1 MTKIPFGLFF
11 AVHDRSSENQCWV
24 DFSDLGIELDSLR
37 EFIAAIE
44 KDFGAN
50 SICKASD
57 AERVKILVGTVL
69 GGMVSD
75 LILIGRTMDD

>member
-1 MTKIPFGLFF
+1 MGFF
-11 AVHDRSSENQCWV
+11 AIHDPYSENHCWV
-24 DFSDLGIELDSLR
+24 DFGDLGIELDSLR

-44 KDFGAN
+44 QDFGAN

-57 AERVKILVGTVL
+57 AERVKILVGSVL
-69 GGMVSD
+69 DGMVSD

>member
-1 MTKIPFGLFF
+1 M
-11 AVHDRSSENQCWV
+11 

-44 KDFGAN
+44 KDFGAS

-57 AERVKILVGTVL
+57 AERVKILVGSVL

-75 LILIGRTMDD
+75 LILIGRTMDG